1 MIITIIIQKEISR
14 KLKIMRGINPMS
26 IGFTY
31 LFSSNA
37 DINYFVV
44 LRNIFVIT
52 DLLENSELF
61 RIDKLIEPR
70 QNKIS

>member
-1 MIITIIIQKEISR
+1 
-14 KLKIMRGINPMS
+14 MRGINPMS
-26 IGFTY
+26 IGFAY
-31 LFSSNA
+31 LFSLNA

-61 RIDKLIEPR
+61 RMDKLIEPS
-70 QNKIS
+70 QSKIS